1 MKAIA
6 IAWKTLK
13 ELWREPLLILLV
25 LFFPLALIGFYKLAF
40 GGAENGLASMLTV
53 LTINQDAGVEQPDGS
68 TWNAG
73 DDLIVATRQLNYQGQ
88 PVFTVRQAASEAQAL
103 AVLHERKATLLLTI
117 PPGFSA
123 ALSGGVPGEVL
134 ITGDV
139 SSDNYV
145 FAHSFLMGVAQQ
157 MGAALSDQPLTY
169 TIGYEFIPGTGTMS
183 DYDFGVGGIL
193 IFGICFLII
202 SSAMVL
208 VRERAQGSLIRL
220 KLSRMS
226 AFDLIAGITL
236 SQLALGVIQMAITLG
251 AAVLLGFDSNGSLL
265 LAGLVGVVTS
275 LAATGLGLM
284 VACFCRN
291 ESDAVNIAS
300 GVMVPFVF
308 LSGALFP
315 MPSAPLFVVGGK
327 MIQFYD
333 LMPTTHAVEAMRRV
347 LVLGDGIPQLLYPL
361 GMMTALSLLTLL
373 FGVILYHRLQ
383 LRKG

>member
-1 MKAIA
+1 MKAFA

-40 GGAENGLASMLTV
+40 GGVEHGLASVLTV
-53 LTINQDAGVEQPDGS
+53 MVINQDGGTLMADGS
-68 TWNAG
+68 TWNGG
-73 DDLIVATRQLNYQGQ
+73 DDFIQATCRLDYDGL
-88 PVFTVRQAASEAQAL
+88 PVFTVREAASERQAL
-103 AVLHERKATLLLTI
+103 AVLRERKATLLLTI
-117 PPGFSA
+117 PEGFSA
-123 ALSGGVPGEVL
+123 TLAQGAAGEVL
-134 ITGDV
+134 VTGDS

-145 FAHSFLMGVAQQ
+145 FAHSFLMGVAQSI
-157 MGAALSDQPLTY
+157 GAALSNQALPY
-169 TIGYEFIPGTGTMS
+169 QIGYEFIPGTGTMS

-193 IFGICFLII
+193 IFGICFLTI

-208 VRERAQGSLIRL
+208 VRERAQGSLVRL

-226 AFDLIAGITL
+226 AFDLIAGVTL
-236 SQLALGVIQMAITLG
+236 SQLALGVVQMAITLG

-265 LAGLVGVVTS
+265 LAGLVCVVTA
-275 LAATGLGLM
+275 LAAIGLGLM

-291 ESDAVNIAS
+291 ESDAVNVAS

-315 MPSAPLFVVGGK
+315 MPSAPLFELGGRV
-327 MIQFYD
+327 IQFYD
-333 LMPTTHAVEAMRRV
+333 LLPTTHAVEAMRRV
-347 LVLGDGIPQLLYPL
+347 LVLGDGISQLVYPL
-361 GMMTALSLLTLL
+361 GMMIALSLLTLL